1 MSETR
6 DITTKQGL
14 KAQIK
19 SIEEEKQDLY
29 KNAKKL
35 IDLSHKL
42 LIFLDTPNFGL
53 FNALMPLLSHD
64 NYEVEYE
71 YADTTNNGIKTRA
84 NVIRGYPAVIFAQ
97 ALDFSHNKRY
107 PEIQRRFTIT
117 NPKMDKQKYKEAIKL
132 MGKKFGLP
140 DFLYQSQVVSDQ
152 EKEHVSKIIRLLR
165 QQILDVSD
173 AIQSGRNN
181 VIIPF
186 EEVIIESLQSNKAQD
201 MTLAYRLFSYLAL
214 LPVVNIDKRPRV
226 MLTHQHWKRQ
236 EYTTQVI
243 PLATY
248 DDLTEAMYLMQ
259 YANGVRP
266 YILEWYYTV
275 FLKTYNAKTEP
286 DSKIFD
292 NGERTE
298 DRIAVT
304 TEELVIATK
313 EIQNKSFTNKKILES
328 YLEPLMNEGYI
339 DKHESSINHRSNI
352 YYPTILV
359 DGSSE
364 RSSFDGF
371 LDQKSNNEQQSSRIK
386 VSNFT
391 LNPTDEYIKGKVE
404 EVLCCSSTADLYLE
418 LLDHNQNRI
427 TPEDLVNTYYK
438 NPAATFCFKK
448 DPNNHNSSKAPTHDE
463 QQTEFDLASICPTDP
478 IDIRSTQ
485 KIVENEQRITTS
497 KPSEPS
503 EPAASTTAAATM
515 FSCRNCNKFETI
527 SREEYDRHTVTK
539 HPGKQGWPDRNDRND
554 RNGNG
559 RTI

>member
-1 MSETR
+1 
-6 DITTKQGL
+6 
-14 KAQIK
+14 
-19 SIEEEKQDLY
+19 
-29 KNAKKL
+29 
-35 IDLSHKL
+35 
-42 LIFLDTPNFGL
+42 
-53 FNALMPLLSHD
+53 
-64 NYEVEYE
+64 
-71 YADTTNNGIKTRA
+71 
-84 NVIRGYPAVIFAQ
+84 
-97 ALDFSHNKRY
+97 
-107 PEIQRRFTIT
+107 
-117 NPKMDKQKYKEAIKL
+117 MDKQKYKEAIKL

-173 AIQSGRNN
+173 ATQSGRNN

-201 MTLAYRLFSYLAL
+201 MTLAYRLFCYLAL

-328 YLEPLMNEGYI
+328 YLEPLMNEGFI

-352 YYPTILV
+352 YYPTVLV
-359 DGSSE
+359 DGSCE
-364 RSSFDGF
+364 KSSFDGF
-371 LDQKSNNEQQSSRIK
+371 LDQKSNNEQQISRIK
-386 VSNFT
+386 VSDFT
-391 LNPTDEYIKGKVE
+391 LNPTGESRDPMFFANFLIIIKTGSQYTN
-404 EVLCCSSTADLYLE
+404 L
-418 LLDHNQNRI
+418 
-427 TPEDLVNTYYK
+427 
-438 NPAATFCFKK
+438 
-448 DPNNHNSSKAPTHDE
+448 
-463 QQTEFDLASICPTDP
+463 
-478 IDIRSTQ
+478 
-485 KIVENEQRITTS
+485 
-497 KPSEPS
+497 
-503 EPAASTTAAATM
+503 
-515 FSCRNCNKFETI
+515 
-527 SREEYDRHTVTK
+527 
-539 HPGKQGWPDRNDRND
+539 
-554 RNGNG
+554 
-559 RTI
+559 